1 MSILRNHKS
10 NMSIIINLNFI
21 LIKTNI
27 VISCVLY
34 AMVTCNQPTSNV
46 TKIIQLIYTCN
57 QSDIYM
63 MKINHLFNM
72 CTNVTKVNHFDYTC
86 IIKIG

>member
-1 MSILRNHKS
+1 
-10 NMSIIINLNFI
+10 
-21 LIKTNI
+21 
-27 VISCVLY
+27 
-34 AMVTCNQPTSNV
+34 MVTCNQPTNNV

-72 CTNVTKVNHFDYTC
+72 CTNLTKVNHFDYTC